1 VKYDVS
7 MLFLTIDVLFQPKT
21 ATAAGG
27 KNPEKGTK
35 EHAEDTREDAL
46 PTEGV
51 LPEVG
56 EQDQDEGDIGVSDD
70 REGREV

>member
-21 ATAAGG
+21 TTAAGG
-27 KNPEKGTK
+27 ENPEKGTK
-35 EHAEDTREDAL
+35 EHAEDTCEDAL